1 MRCDHRGVSTPA
13 PVTALVLRSRDR
25 CGPRDPRGVAAGHDH
40 PPETVLEASDLR
52 NGVRIAAATD
62 PGWIWLLD
70 EAAVPGPDA
79 LGQLLRF
86 DEDPGGLPAPL
97 VLTSK
102 VVDGAGALR
111 EDALPQHVFRRRE
124 FALAACGQRVMAV
137 RAARNGSVL
146 IRADAIA
153 RFGLPRRGL
162 PFDWGIFEWT
172 ARILRG
178 PGDVGYLVP
187 GSVAQ
192 IDGPP
197 RPPAAA
203 YRSRLMM
210 LAGPAW
216 APQDWRREAYQLA
229 ADVTGGLRRAPR
241 A

>member
-1 MRCDHRGVSTPA
+1 VSTPA
-13 PVTALVLRSRDR
+13 TVTALVLRSRD
-25 CGPRDPRGVAAGHDH
+25 GTGQRDPRGVAAGQDH
-40 PPETVLEASDLR
+40 PPATVLEATD
-52 NGVRIAAATD
+52 VRDGIRTAAATG

-70 EAAVPGPDA
+70 EAAVPRRDA
-79 LGQLLRF
+79 LDHLLRF
-86 DEDPGGLPAPL
+86 AEDPGGLPAPL
-97 VLTSK
+97 VLASK
-102 VVDGAGALR
+102 VVDGSGGLR

-124 FALAACGQRVMAV
+124 FALAACAQRVMAV
-137 RAARNGSVL
+137 RAARNGSLL
-146 IRADAIA
+146 IRADAVV
-153 RFGLPRRGL
+153 RFGLPRRGM
-162 PFDWGIFEWT
+162 PTGWGIYDWT

-178 PGDVGYLVP
+178 PDDVGYLVP
-187 GSVAQ
+187 DSVAQ

-229 ADVTGGLRRAPR
+229 ADVTGALRRAPR